1 MVKEAAEKTV
11 GVAVSIKRRVEVW
24 RKGKLIAVDESPSN
38 LEDYVVNAGLDGIC
52 GCVFDGTG
60 NRPAAF
66 RYIAI
71 GTNGDPPSAGQTA
84 LGQEVM
90 RIQGTYTKSADTGVC
105 VVEGTFT
112 IDGSYGLMECGLFN
126 ASSGGTMLCRDVYS
140 VKNVIAGDFVKI
152 TYTATFSRVA

>member
-1 MVKEAAEKTV
+1 MVDAKTF
-11 GVAVSIKRRVEVW
+11 GVAVSVKRRVEVW
-24 RKGKLIAVDESPSN
+24 RNGKLIEVDESPSS
-38 LEDYVVNAGLDGIC
+38 LEDYVVNSGLDGIC

-71 GTNGDPPSAGQTA
+71 GTNGDPPSASQTA
-84 LGQEVM
+84 LGNEVM
-90 RIQGTYTKSADTGVC
+90 RIQGTYTKSAETGVC
-105 VVEGTFT
+105 IVEGTFN
-112 IDGSYGLMECGLFN
+112 IDDSYGLMECGLFN

-152 TYTATFSRVA
+152 TYTATFSRVG